1 MKNEVQELSENVSIA
16 KDGSILLGSHVV
28 CDGFNKRTPITVF
41 THIHSDH
48 VFALPRALKSYET
61 EILVSIP
68 TRDLLVAM
76 EGRHLLRRSN
86 FTVLNWGAPHTIQEE
101 TITLHKSEHILGSS
115 QVLVEKEEERRIVY
129 TGDFNNDTKPLDAD
143 ILVIDATYGTLRRNY
158 EMADLV
164 DEVLYLIR
172 REIQRGRPAY
182 FFTWRGRI
190 QRMMGVFRREGID
203 APFISTPEEIELAK
217 VYGKYEGRI
226 ENLIS
231 KDTMEAWK
239 IMKAED
245 PYIAFYNTNAIP
257 SIAEKYLKI
266 VATANDAPFPIYMPR
281 KNYYRVAISDHADFL
296 GIKTYIEESRPKL
309 VITDGSRSPIN
320 APILAKAIKKQL
332 RIEAIAMPSV

>member
-1 MKNEVQELSENVSIA
+1 MKNEGQKLSENVSIG
-16 KDGSILLGSHVV
+16 KDRSILLGSHVV
-28 CDGFNKRTPITVF
+28 CDGFIKRKPITVF

-48 VFALPRALKSYET
+48 ICSLPRALKSYET

-76 EGRHLLRRSN
+76 EGCHLLKRSN
-86 FTVLNWGAPHTIQEE
+86 LTALKWGAPHTIQED

-115 QVLVEKEEERRIVY
+115 QVLVEKEEECRIVY
-129 TGDFNNDTKPLDAD
+129 TGDFNNETQPLEAD
-143 ILVIDATYGTLRRNY
+143 ILVIDAMYGTLRRNY

-164 DEVLYLIR
+164 DEILYLIR
-172 REIQRGRPAY
+172 REIHRGRPVY
-182 FFTWRGRI
+182 FFTWRGRL

-203 APFISTPEEIELAK
+203 APFISTPGEIELAE

-231 KDTMEAWK
+231 KDTMEAWE

-245 PYIAFYNTNAIP
+245 PYVAFYNTNARP
-257 SIAEKYLKI
+257 GIAEKYLRI
-266 VATANDAPFPIYMPR
+266 VASAYDAPFPIYMPR

-296 GIKTYIEESRPKL
+296 GIKKYIEESRPKL
-309 VITDGSRSPIN
+309 VVTDASR
-320 APILAKAIKKQL
+320 A
-332 RIEAIAMPSV
+332 R

>member
-1 MKNEVQELSENVSIA
+1 MKNEGHGLSENVSIE

-28 CDGFNKRTPITVF
+28 CDGFIKKKPITFF

-48 VFALPRALKSYET
+48 IFALPRALKSYET

-68 TRDLLVAM
+68 TRALLVAI

-86 FTVLNWGAPHTIQEE
+86 FTALNWGTPHKIQED

-115 QVLVEKEEERRIVY
+115 QILVEKEEEHRIVY
-129 TGDFNNDTKPLDAD
+129 TGDFNNDTQPLYAD

-172 REIQRGRPAY
+172 REINIGRPAY
-182 FFTWRGRI
+182 FFTWRGRL

-217 VYGKYEGRI
+217 VYGKYEEKI

-231 KDTMEAWK
+231 EDTMEAWE

-245 PYIAFYNTNAIP
+245 PYIAFYNTNARP
-257 SIAEKYLKI
+257 RIAEKYLKI

-296 GIKTYIEESRPKL
+296 GIKKYIDESKPKL
-309 VITDGSRSPIN
+309 VVTDASRSPRN
-320 APILAKAIKKQL
+320 APILAKAIKNDL
-332 RIEAIAMPSV
+332 NIEAIAMPSV